1 MPEPATLASQTVHY
15 KLKRYAFSGLCI
27 AFASALFAQG
37 DTCTTA
43 FAVTGTGTYYADGPS
58 TGDGST
64 TVCGASS
71 SNGDWYVYTP
81 TFTGTVEISSCDSLN
96 LTFGTFSGVDTYVS
110 VSTGGCGALTCVGW
124 NDDIGGGACNF
135 GNGIFYGFS
144 SGLSFDV
151 VAGESYYIVWHDVFS
166 QSPFYWRLT
175 ECFGSARGV
184 TYIDQDND
192 GTRDSSEV
200 ISPVMLSVEP
210 GGVNLWSNGDPYTFC
225 TDSGSFTIGVPTPP
239 LYHTVSP
246 ASHSYSVNAPGQLIT
261 GLDFAFA
268 PEPGHHDGRASIWGW
283 NPWIGNN
290 TSYQIDYRNVG
301 TENLDGTVELTLDA
315 LTTFVSSDPAPS
327 SIAGQ
332 TVSWSVLG
340 MTPSENGH
348 IHVIYHTDSSALT
361 TDLVVASVSFN
372 VDQTEETP
380 GDNTDVISAHPTTS
394 FDPNDKAVN
403 SAQITLDEIA
413 MGKALEYTVRFQ
425 NTGDMPAVN
434 IVLRDVIDS
443 DLDLSTFEMV
453 GTTHANTVSING
465 NELVWTFAGIM
476 LPSSDNDYEGSQGA
490 VHFRIRPKSASLPGT
505 LLENSAAI
513 YFDYNA
519 PVITNTVT
527 TEVASPESVLELA
540 KANGF
545 TLYPNP
551 GNGDMRLLWASTS
564 VTNARIDVI
573 DATGRVLLS
582 RNAQRLIEG
591 QSMPFDLGTL
601 SDGNY
606 LVRVGNER
614 INLTNMVTVR
624 R

>member
-1 MPEPATLASQTVHY
+1 MRYRYPHLALSIVLATLAS
-15 KLKRYAFSGLCI
+15 
-27 AFASALFAQG
+27 AQG

-43 FAVTGTGTYYADGPS
+43 FAITGTGTYFADGPS

-64 TVCGASS
+64 TGCGASS

-96 LTFGTFSGVDTYVS
+96 LTFGNFSGVDTYVS
-110 VSTGGCGALTCVGW
+110 VSTGDCGALTCVGW

-144 SGLSFDV
+144 SGLSFNV

-166 QSPFYWRLT
+166 QSAFYWRLT
-175 ECFGSARGV
+175 ECYGSARGI
-184 TYIDQDND
+184 TYIDQDSD
-192 GTRDSSEV
+192 GTRDSSEA

-210 GGVNLWSNGDPYTFC
+210 GSVSLWSNGDPYTFC

-246 ASHSYSVNAPGQLIT
+246 ASHNYSVNAPGQLVT

-327 SIAGQ
+327 SVAGQ
-332 TVSWSVLG
+332 TISWSVTG
-340 MTPSENGH
+340 MTPAENGH

-361 TDLVVASVSFN
+361 TDLVVASVSFD

-380 GDNTDVISAHPTTS
+380 GDNIDALSAHPTTS

-403 SAQITLDEIA
+403 LAQITLDEIA
-413 MGKALEYTVRFQ
+413 LGKALEYTVRFQ

-453 GTTHANTVSING
+453 GATHANTVSING
-465 NELVWTFAGIM
+465 NELVWTFSGIM

-505 LLENSAAI
+505 LFENSAAI
-513 YFDYNA
+513 YFDFNE
-519 PVITNTVT
+519 PVITNTLV
-527 TEVASPESVLELA
+527 TEVTSPEGSPERS
-540 KANGF
+540 KASGF
-545 TLYPNP
+545 IVYPSP
-551 GNGDMRLLWASTS
+551 GNGDMHLLWTS
-564 VTNARIDVI
+564 AEATNANLEVM

-582 RNAQRLIEG
+582 HSGLRLNAGQRVPL
-591 QSMPFDLGTL
+591 DLGAFA
-601 SDGNY
+601 DGNY
-606 LVRVGNER
+606 LVRVSNER
-614 INLTNMVTVR
+614 INLINTVTVR
-624 R
+624 H